1 MPAFRVKIVV
11 YVFQQTITPVLH
23 ATAQPVTLEVHASL
37 ILASPSRA
45 KTVVFAP
52 LFQRPLIR
60 VHVLVRLLAAI
71 VHALQVTL
79 VAIVKRILVSLIL
92 VKTVAY
98 AILCPKLLFHVHA
111 QPAISEA
118 FAPSILVQR
127 ILAKIVSHALLCLTY
142 LEVFKIN

>member
-1 MPAFRVKIVV
+1 VPAFRVKKVV

-71 VHALQVTL
+71 VRVLQVTL
-79 VAIVKRILVSLIL
+79 ATIVNQILASLIL
-92 VKTVAY
+92 VKTVPY
-98 AILCPKLLFHVHA
+98 VTHCPKLLFRVHA
-111 QPAISEA
+111 RLVILGV
-118 FAPSILVQR
+118 FAQIILVQR
-127 ILAKIVSHALLCLTY
+127 ILV
-142 LEVFKIN
+142 

>member
-60 VHVLVRLLAAI
+60 VHVLVRLLATF
-71 VHALQVTL
+71 VRVLQVTL
-79 VAIVKRILVSLIL
+79 LTIVNRIFASLIL

-98 AILCPKLLFHVHA
+98 AILCQRQNFHVHA
-111 QPAISEA
+111 RPAISAA
-118 FAPSILVQR
+118 FVR
-127 ILAKIVSHALLCLTY
+127 
-142 LEVFKIN
+142 